1 MVKKMTNNI
10 PIIIEDC
17 FISNF
22 EYLKDKKKL
31 TLTIE
36 SKNKLQYSFVFDD
49 LSFMF
54 QIIQQQSFKKI
65 FKQDSLNIDLT
76 KFDNNFSILVN
87 NNNILAIIKEQEII
101 PSLNTNDIELKFN
114 LLLAKSSQNI
124 DFNTRTKNK
133 SKI

>member
-1 MVKKMTNNI
+1 MTNNI

-22 EYLKDKKKL
+22 KYLKDKKKL

-49 LSFMF
+49 NSFMF

-101 PSLNTNDIELKFN
+101 PSLNTNNIELKFN

>member
-1 MVKKMTNNI
+1 MTNNI

-22 EYLKDKKKL
+22 KYLKDKKKL

-49 LSFMF
+49 NSFMF